1 MDEMFKALKI
11 AHDNGK
17 GTIAMKVL
25 GNGLPSLVK
34 NHEKV
39 IKAVAQLDFV
49 NAMVIGMKSLDEVRK
64 NLKAFT

>member
-11 AHDNGK
+11 AHENGK
-17 GTIAMKVL
+17 GIIAMKVL
-25 GNGLPSLVK
+25 GNGLPLLVR
-34 NHEKV
+34 NHGKV

-49 NAMVIGMKSLDEVRK
+49 DAMVIGMKNLDEVEK